1 MPNTFPVNAKTSL
14 ATSSPLVAASNTAFE
29 FNSPFGISR
38 NKLGRSVFS
47 RISIADCATPVAEA

>member
-29 FNSPFGISR
+29 FNSP
-38 NKLGRSVFS
+38 
-47 RISIADCATPVAEA
+47 